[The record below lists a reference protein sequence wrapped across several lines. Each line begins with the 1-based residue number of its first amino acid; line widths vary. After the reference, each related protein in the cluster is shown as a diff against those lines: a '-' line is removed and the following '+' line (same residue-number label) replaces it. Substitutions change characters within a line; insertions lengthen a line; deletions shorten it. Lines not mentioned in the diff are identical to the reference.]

1 METQDHKKPKQSGY
15 EGHSGGVH
23 VCTKCGWP
31 FPKPHPSA
39 KHRRAHKKVCGT
51 VEGYRLDNDAQD
63 KTHLMVGSD
72 GEHASDD
79 EHKTPSGKVVETTIN
94 RRTSSGVGNRSS
106 RSTRSEDEVFTDAVT
121 EFADTPSPGEASD
134 GIQRFYS
141 MQRVTQND
149 LDDIKHAAEKADAD
163 KLGAPSTHLNDNQD
177 QVQPVQNLE
186 GDNDRIEA
194 GILSQDQ
201 IPSFTSGPAPASAL
215 ITIENESEDEAADEI
230 VLSKG
235 KSEPRTSYNETTEEA
250 SEDVSVL
257 GDMDKGVLGPV
268 SDGELAKS
276 VVMKITGS
284 ENNVECS
291 QAAGQP
297 VEVIDPASG
306 GSAKLSDVTVD
317 HGLKSGANADVY
329 VLAAPDALPPHKHP
343 ERAVK
348 DFDHETS
355 ESKKVYSEN
364 DILKS
369 VDVMEGKLNQDVGQ
383 KSIAEQNPVGEPV
396 QLPDVEASEG
406 DVSNFSCEVVSD
418 LKTENLG
425 EKISCAEEQKPTI
438 ALNNV
443 FPEEQKPTIALHNV
457 FPEEQKPTVALNNVF
472 PEEQKPIFAADNP
485 ECTSNGASNTSNG
498 VKINAEHVVLQ
509 EIIDNEVSRSLL
521 SASDVGTTEFRNE
534 VVSDFKNENLEE
546 KNFSC
551 AEEQKPIVALNN
563 VFPEEQ
569 KPIVALNN
577 VFPEEQK
584 PLVAADNHEFT
595 SNGASNGVKSNSE
608 HVFSQ
613 EIGNNDVSGGLL
625 LAEHAINDILP
636 QSKEL
641 SNIHDGSDTGNNENI
656 GAAQTHLDGSGGEG
670 NEAVNAETAPS
681 GSIIAGSRDGI
692 HETFEANRFHD
703 HVKSDKTV
711 DPRDVIAGHTLPM
724 VESTGGSSGGA
735 ECTSEDG
742 LGAISKTDNLPGSI
756 SKMISTDSS
765 AVCYN
770 AQLSLKSSATVDDTF
785 TDKSAEE
792 ADVFEG
798 DRIVKPHIA
807 ISGADIL
814 PDSSSQTDSLEGNW
828 GSVSVMSA
836 VSDTPPANDTPAL
849 NQSQVSASKDNGIL
863 DVKPMMGSQHPES
876 KSSVDPVVGAI
887 GGVSEIQTLEE
898 QKEKGSALQS
908 SWSTSVAHLDNAPHG
923 GKRNEEIIAKVTN
936 WSTEKQHLPLKTL
949 LGEATARSRAES
961 PIHTHMKPQTDET
974 PVANNDASKTEN
986 VILSSNNPIPE
997 ASKIEMGKEW
1007 NSPARYPV
1015 NIKTEKRKG
1024 KNKPYWAPFLCCS
1037 SVNAR

>member
-63 KTHLMVGSD
+63 KTHLMDGSD

-134 GIQRFYS
+134 GGIHRFYS

-149 LDDIKHAAEKADAD
+149 LDDIKHAVEKADAD
-163 KLGAPSTHLNDNQD
+163 NLRAPSTHLNDNQD
-177 QVQPVQNLE
+177 QVQPAQNLE
-186 GDNDRIEA
+186 GENDRLEAEA
-194 GILSQDQ
+194 GILSQDHM
-201 IPSFTSGPAPASAL
+201 PSFTSGPAPASAS
-215 ITIENESEDEAADEI
+215 ITVENKNEDEAAD
-230 VLSKG
+230 
-235 KSEPRTSYNETTEEA
+235 ETTEEA
-250 SEDVSVL
+250 SEYVSVL
-257 GDMDKGVLGPV
+257 RDMDKGILGPV
-268 SDGELAKS
+268 SNGELAKS
-276 VVMKITGS
+276 AVMKIIGS
-284 ENNVECS
+284 ENNVKCS

-306 GSAKLSDVTVD
+306 SSAKLSDVTVD

-329 VLAAPDALPPHKHP
+329 VLAAPDALLPHKHP
-343 ERAVK
+343 DRAVE
-348 DFDHETS
+348 DLDHETS
-355 ESKKVYSEN
+355 ESKKVYSEDN
-364 DILKS
+364 VLKS
-369 VDVMEGKLNQDVGQ
+369 VGVMEGKLNQDVGQ
-383 KSIAEQNPVGEPV
+383 ISIAEQNPVGEPV
-396 QLPDVEASEG
+396 HLPDVEASEG
-406 DVSNFSCEVVSD
+406 DISNFSCEVVSD

-425 EKISCAEEQKPTI
+425 EKISCAEEQKPII
-438 ALNNV
+438 ALN
-443 FPEEQKPTIALHNV
+443 NV
-457 FPEEQKPTVALNNVF
+457 FPEEQKPTVALNNIF

-485 ECTSNGASNTSNG
+485 EFTSNGAFNTSNG
-498 VKINAEHVVLQ
+498 VKTNAEHVVLQ

-521 SASDVGTTEFRNE
+521 LASDVDTTEFRNE
-534 VVSDFKNENLEE
+534 VVSDFKTENLEE
-546 KNFSC
+546 KSFSC

-577 VFPEEQK
+577 VILEELK
-584 PLVAADNHEFT
+584 PSVAADNQEFT
-595 SNGASNGVKSNSE
+595 SNEASNGVKSTTE
-608 HVFSQ
+608 HVVSQ
-613 EIGNNDVSGGLL
+613 EIGDSDVSGSLL

-641 SNIHDGSDTGNNENI
+641 SNIHGNSDTGNNENV
-656 GAAQTHLDGSGGEG
+656 GAVRTHLDGSEIRYGGEG

-681 GSIIAGSRDGI
+681 GSIIAGSHDGI
-692 HETFEANRFHD
+692 HETFEVNRFHD
-703 HVKSDKTV
+703 HIKSDTTA
-711 DPRDVIAGHTLPM
+711 DSGDLMAGHTLPM
-724 VESTGGSSGGA
+724 VESTVGSAGGA
-735 ECTSEDG
+735 EFIGEDS
-742 LGAISKTDNLPGSI
+742 LGAISKTDNVPGSI
-756 SKMISTDSS
+756 SKMISTESS
-765 AVCYN
+765 VVCDN
-770 AQLSLKSSATVDDTF
+770 AQHSLKSSATVDDTC
-785 TDKSAEE
+785 TEKSAEE
-792 ADVFEG
+792 ADDVFEG

-849 NQSQVSASKDNGIL
+849 NQSQVSASKDNGSL
-863 DVKPMMGSQHPES
+863 ELKPMMESQHPES
-876 KSSVDPVVGAI
+876 KLSVDPVVGAI
-887 GGVSEIQTLEE
+887 EGVSEIQTLEE
-898 QKEKGSALQS
+898 QKEKGSALQT
-908 SWSTSVAHLDNAPHG
+908 SWSTSIAHLDNAPHG

-961 PIHTHMKPQTDET
+961 PIHTQMKPQTDET
-974 PVANNDASKTEN
+974 PVANNDVSKTEN